1 MDRFSAQ
8 RGSTLILVI
17 GVIATLAV
25 LASTL
30 ILVTANAMQGTA
42 KDRER
47 AQAFNLAEGALDK
60 AMNVLAA
67 DWPSSSSIDPQ
78 VDPAQFWSEF
88 ATPSPLPTPASAIAN
103 QFAAPAAGGSR
114 VSVDIYDNT
123 TAKGYWDTNGDS
135 LMWVEA
141 QGNVGKVRARVRA
154 QVYLSPADLGLV
166 PNQAVYTPGSAQLGS
181 GASVTAEVLAPGTS
195 SVGIFCN
202 NPDDVANKQ
211 LPDQVKTY
219 NSAGVDGGLSPGV
232 LGYLKALAQSS
243 TSPKRYFTASDWT
256 TFAKGSPN
264 MGGVFYVDSPTADVI
279 WPSAFD
285 PLTGDGVSVTDATGN
300 VLQPS
305 LLIVDAP
312 NLKWQANYSF
322 YGLIY
327 CTGTVDFQGT
337 PNIHGLLI
345 AGSSSSNPP
354 AVSISGNY
362 GLMYNDTVRQNLN
375 SAFSMNVKIVKD
387 TWQEIQPK

>member
-8 RGSTLILVI
+8 RGSALILVI

-30 ILVTANAMQGTA
+30 VLVTANAMQGTA

-67 DWPSSSSIDPQ
+67 DWPSSSSIHPR

-88 ATPSPLPTPASAIAN
+88 ATPSAIAN
-103 QFAAPAAGGSR
+103 QFAAPAAGGDR
-114 VSVDIYDNT
+114 VSVSIYDNT

-141 QGNVGKVRARVRA
+141 QGNVGKVRTRVRA

-166 PNQAVYTPGSAQLGS
+166 PGQAVYTPGSAQLGA
-181 GASVTAEVLAPGTS
+181 GASVTAEVLPPGAP

-202 NPDDVANKQ
+202 NPTDVAKMT
-211 LPDQVKTY
+211 LPDQVKPWS
-219 NSAGVDGGLSPGV
+219 SAGVDGGLSPAV

-243 TSPKRYFTASDWT
+243 TSPKRYFTAAQWD
-256 TFAKGSPN
+256 TFTKTATPN
-264 MGGVFYVDSPTADVI
+264 MGGVFYVDSPTVDVI

-345 AGSSSSNPP
+345 AGSSSSDPP

>member
-1 MDRFSAQ
+1 MDRFSDQ

-30 ILVTANAMQGTA
+30 VLVTANAMQGTA

-67 DWPSSSSIDPQ
+67 DWPSSDSIHPR

-88 ATPSPLPTPASAIAN
+88 ATPSPLPTPASAIAD
-103 QFAAPAAGGSR
+103 QFAAPAAGDSR
-114 VSVDIYDNT
+114 VEVDIYDNT
-123 TAKGYWDTNGDS
+123 TAKDYWDKNGDS

-141 QGNVGKVRARVRA
+141 QGNVGKVHARVRA

-166 PNQAVYTPGSAQLGS
+166 PNQAVYTPGSAELGA
-181 GASVTAEVLAPGTS
+181 GASVTAEVLAPGTT
-195 SVGIFCN
+195 SVGIFCK
-202 NPDDVANKQ
+202 NPDDVAKKQ

-232 LGYLKALAQSS
+232 LGYLKSLAQSS
-243 TSPKRYFTASDWT
+243 TSSKRYFTASDWT
-256 TFAKGSPN
+256 TFAKASPD
-264 MGGVFYVDSPTADVI
+264 MGGVFYVDSPSAEVK
-279 WPSAFD
+279 WPAAFN
-285 PLTGDGVSVTDATGN
+285 PLTGDGVMPDLTSGIVH
-300 VLQPS
+300 QPC
-305 LLIVDAP
+305 LLIVNAP
-312 NLKWQANYSF
+312 SLKWEANLDF
-322 YGLIY
+322 YGLVY

-345 AGSSSSNPP
+345 AGSSSSSPP

>member
-1 MDRFSAQ
+1 MDRFSDQ

-30 ILVTANAMQGTA
+30 VLVTANAMQGTA

-67 DWPSSSSIDPQ
+67 DWPSSPSIHPQ

-88 ATPSPLPTPASAIAN
+88 ATPSAIAN
-103 QFAAPAAGGSR
+103 QFAAPAAGGDR
-114 VSVDIYDNT
+114 VSVSIYDNT

-141 QGNVGKVRARVRA
+141 QGNVGKVHARVRA

-166 PNQAVYTPGSAQLGS
+166 PGQAVYTPGSATLGA
-181 GASVTAEVLAPGTS
+181 GASVTAEVLPPGAV

-202 NPDDVANKQ
+202 NPDDVAKKT

-219 NSAGVDGGLSPGV
+219 SNAGVDGGLSPSV

-256 TFAKGSPN
+256 TFAKGTPN
-264 MGGVFYVDSPTADVI
+264 MGGVFYVDSPTADVT
-279 WPSAFD
+279 WPSAFN
-285 PLTGDGVSVTDATGN
+285 PQTGDGVTVTDASGN

-305 LLIVDAP
+305 LLIVNAP
-312 NLKWQANYSF
+312 SLKWQADASF